1 MKNKPRFRFSKKTF
15 AVPYIIFLF
24 IFVVLPLVL
33 VLVNAFIA
41 DGQLSLENFVRFITE
56 GTYLK
61 TFANSLVYGFVTT
74 VACLIIGY
82 PVAYFLAKHFSG
94 MRFLVLLFVIP
105 MWVNFLIRTLTLKTI
120 FNAVGVPLG
129 QGALIIGLIYD
140 FLPYMILPLHT
151 AISGIDRSY
160 GEAAR
165 DLGADP
171 VGVFIKTTL
180 PLSIPGIVSGIT
192 MVFIPAISTFAIS
205 EFLTTNQ
212 IQLFGDLIDD
222 MFAHES
228 LYGIGSV
235 MSLVMMIFVLLSNVI
250 MSKLDVEAETG
261 AV

>member
-1 MKNKPRFRFSKKTF
+1 MKNKFRFRFSKKAF

-41 DGQLSLENFVRFITE
+41 DGQLSFENFHHFITE

-61 TFANSLVYGFVTT
+61 TFVNSLVYGFVATL
-74 VACLIIGY
+74 ACLIIGY
-82 PVAYFLAKHFSG
+82 PVAYFSAKHFSG
-94 MRFLVLLFVIP
+94 AKFMVLLFVLP
-105 MWVNFLIRTLTLKTI
+105 MWVNFLVRTLTLKTI
-120 FNAVGVPLG
+120 FNAIGIPLG

-140 FLPYMILPLHT
+140 FLPYMIMPLYT

-171 VGVFIKTTL
+171 VGVFIKITL
-180 PLSIPGIVSGIT
+180 PLSFPGIVSGIT

-235 MSLVMMIFVLLSNVI
+235 MSLVMMIFVLLSNII
-250 MSKLDVEAETG
+250 MSKLDVQAETG
-261 AV
+261 TV